1 MLGQIIINDKGS
13 LDDFNFII
21 EDINIGNPTP
31 NIITATVPY
40 MNGYYDFSEIT
51 GELTYSNR
59 EIIAKFKYKEYEAF
73 ISNLNSIYL
82 GFINWLYQA
91 GEIKVS
97 WIKGYFEGRVTSI
110 SELSLL
116 EDERVIEVTFLCQ
129 PFRILKE
136 EKVELNIENTLTL
149 SLLNSGT
156 RKTYLSARANSNMK
170 IISAS
175 KEYSLE
181 ANKETKLFKLD
192 IEANNITIQGAGEIN
207 LIWKELAI

>member
-1 MLGQIIINDKGS
+1 MLGQIIINNKGS

-21 EDINIGNPTP
+21 ENINIGNPNP

-51 GELTYSNR
+51 GELTYSSR
-59 EIIAKFKYKEYEAF
+59 EIIVIFKYKEYEAF
-73 ISNLNSIYL
+73 SSNLNSIYL
-82 GFINWLYQA
+82 KFINWLYES
-91 GEIKVS
+91 GEIKIS

-136 EKVELNIENTLTL
+136 EKVELNIENSLAL

-156 RKTYLSARANSNMK
+156 RKTYLSVLANSDMK
-170 IISAS
+170 IISGS

-181 ANKETKLFKLD
+181 ANKKTKILKLD
-192 IEANNITIQGAGEIN
+192 VGTNNITIQGTGEIN
-207 LIWKELAI
+207 LTWKEMAI